1 MSHCCFIHQST
12 DGPLGCFYVLVIVN
26 NAAMNVRV
34 LMFFQISVL
43 GPFVYIPRSGIA
55 RSKDKS
61 IFNFG
66 GYLHTAF
73 HNVCTSLQSRQSEKR
88 IPFSLHPC
96 QHLLFVDLLMMA
108 ILTGVRW
115 YLHVL
120 LIGISLMISDIE
132 HLFMSIGHLHVLFG
146 EVSIQV
152 LCLFLIV
159 LFLLLLLSFVSSL

>member
-1 MSHCCFIHQST
+1 
-12 DGPLGCFYVLVIVN
+12 
-26 NAAMNVRV
+26 MNMGVF
-34 LMFFQISVL
+34 LFFQICVL
-43 GPFVYIPRSGIA
+43 GLFGYIPRSGIA

-115 YLHVL
+115 YLIVVL
-120 LIGISLMISDIE
+120 ISIFLMFGDIE
-132 HLFMSIGHLHVLFG
+132 HLLICLLSFCMSFWR
-146 EVSIQV
+146 VSIQA
-152 LCLFLIV
+152 LCPFFFNQIFFFLV
-159 LFLLLLLSFVSSL
+159 LSFVSSL

>member
-55 RSKDKS
+55 RSKGKS
-61 IFNFG
+61 IFNFMK
-66 GYLHTAF
+66 YLHTAF
-73 HNVCTSLQSRQSEKR
+73 HSGCTYLPSRQQCNRVPIS
-88 IPFSLHPC
+88 PHPR
-96 QHLLFVDLLMMA
+96 QHLLFFDLLMMA

-115 YLHVL
+115 YFIVVL
-120 LIGISLMISDIE
+120 ICISLIISDIE
-132 HLFMSIGHLHVLFG
+132 HPSYVYWPSVCPIWRGVHSGPLPIF
-146 EVSIQV
+146 
-152 LCLFLIV
+152 
-159 LFLLLLLSFVSSL
+159 